1 MRRYVVIGLGRF
13 GSVIARRLAE
23 RGQDVLAIDR
33 DERLVEEIKE
43 HVGRAVVADAT
54 DPETLAALGVGEFP
68 TAIVAI
74 GEDREANI
82 LVSALMREIGIERVV
97 ARATSDLHARILT
110 AVGVHKVVIP
120 EVEYANELASSLV
133 SSFAVER
140 FPLAEGV
147 LVAEIPIHPNMKGKT
162 LRDLQLRERFEVNVV
177 AVQSPSGPDTMR
189 VATLP
194 SPNQALS
201 EGDILVVIGQEE
213 AIENLAKEFRD

>member
-1 MRRYVVIGLGRF
+1 
-13 GSVIARRLAE
+13 
-23 RGQDVLAIDR
+23 
-33 DERLVEEIKE
+33 
-43 HVGRAVVADAT
+43 
-54 DPETLAALGVGEFP
+54 VGEFQ

-82 LVSALMREIGIERVV
+82 LVSTLMREIGVERVV
-97 ARATSDLHARILT
+97 ARATSALHARILT

-120 EVEYANELASSLV
+120 EVEYATQLASNLV

-177 AVQSPSGPDTMR
+177 AVQSPSGPDTMK

-194 SPNQALS
+194 APHQALS
-201 EGDILVVIGQEE
+201 EGDVLVVIGQEK
-213 AIENLAKEFRD
+213 AIEALAREFSD